1 MNRIVKRA
9 LALALSALPV
19 AALSVAAHAEYPERP
34 IRLVVPYAAGGGA
47 DSAARIVGQQLSGA
61 LGQQV
66 VIDNRAGAGGV
77 VGADNVAKAQ
87 PDGYT
92 LLFDASAFAT
102 NAALRKLPYDPRR
115 DLIPLSLVVIAPN
128 ILVVPP
134 KATYGSL
141 SALIEE
147 ARKNA
152 GRMSYASAGAGSAS
166 HLAGEALNEAA
177 KLDITHV
184 PYRGGAPALNDI
196 MADRVSLYFGNT
208 ASTLGHV
215 QGGTVKAIAIGSPKR
230 SALLPDVPTL
240 AESGLPGFESQE
252 WNGVFAPKGTPA
264 AIVERL
270 AGEIRKAVTTPEI
283 KTKLEGLG
291 LEPVGNTPE
300 EFSRFVEAEIT
311 RAAAIAKARGVKID

>member
-1 MNRIVKRA
+1 MRHLARRAFA
-9 LALALSALPV
+9 LAFPLALGLLPG
-19 AALSVAAHAEYPERP
+19 AALAEYPERP
-34 IRLVVPYAAGGGA
+34 IRMVVPYAAGGGA
-47 DSAARIVGQQLSGA
+47 DSAARIVGQQLSNA

-66 VIDNRAGAGGV
+66 IIDNRAGAGGI

-92 LLFDASAFAT
+92 ILFDASAFAT

-134 KATYGSL
+134 KAAYASVA
-141 SALIEE
+141 ALIEE
-147 ARKNA
+147 AKKNP
-152 GRMSYASAGAGSAS
+152 GKMTYASAGAGSAS
-166 HLAGEALNEAA
+166 HLAGEALNDAA

-184 PYRGGAPALNDI
+184 PYRGGAPALNDL

-230 SALLPDVPTL
+230 SKLLPDVPTL

-252 WNGVFAPKGTPA
+252 WNGVFVPKGTPP
-264 AIVERL
+264 AIAERL
-270 AGEIRKAVTTPEI
+270 AGEIAKAVAMPEI
-283 KTKLEGLG
+283 RAKLEGLG
-291 LEPVGNTPE
+291 LEPVGSKPE
-300 EFSRFVEAEIT
+300 EFAAFVEAET
-311 RAAAIAKARGVKID
+311 ARAAAIAKARNVKVD

>member
-1 MNRIVKRA
+1 MKHRAGRA
-9 LALALSALPV
+9 LALALALLPG
-19 AALSVAAHAEYPERP
+19 AALAEYPERP
-34 IRLVVPYAAGGGA
+34 IRMVVPYAAGGGA
-47 DSAARIVGQQLSGA
+47 DSAARIVGQQLSNA

-77 VGADNVAKAQ
+77 VGADNVAKSPA
-87 PDGYT
+87 DGYT
-92 LLFDASAFAT
+92 ILFDASAFAT

-134 KATYGSL
+134 KAPYDTVAS
-141 SALIEE
+141 LIET
-147 ARKNA
+147 AKKNP
-152 GRMSYASAGAGSAS
+152 GKMTYASAGAGSAS

-215 QGGTVKAIAIGSPKR
+215 QGGTVKAIAIGSPQR
-230 SALLPDVPTL
+230 SKLLPNVPTL
-240 AESGLPGFESQE
+240 VESGLAGFESQE
-252 WNGVFAPKGTPA
+252 WNGTFVPKGTPP

-270 AGEIRKAVTTPEI
+270 AAEIAKAVANPEI
-283 KTKLEGLG
+283 KAKLEGLG
-291 LEPVGNTPE
+291 LEPVGNTPKD
-300 EFSRFVEAEIT
+300 FATFVEAEME
-311 RAAAIAKARGVKID
+311 RAAVIAKARNIKVD

>member
-1 MNRIVKRA
+1 MKHLAGRA
-9 LALALSALPV
+9 LALALALLPG
-19 AALSVAAHAEYPERP
+19 AALAEYPERP
-34 IRLVVPYAAGGGA
+34 IRMVVPYAAGGGA
-47 DSAARIVGQQLSGA
+47 DSAARIVGQQLSNA

-77 VGADNVAKAQ
+77 VGADNVAKSPA
-87 PDGYT
+87 DGYT
-92 LLFDASAFAT
+92 ILFDASAFAT

-134 KATYGSL
+134 KAPYDTVAG
-141 SALIEE
+141 LIE
-147 ARKNA
+147 AAKKNP
-152 GRMSYASAGAGSAS
+152 GKMTYASAGAGSAS

-230 SALLPDVPTL
+230 SKLLPNVPTL

-252 WNGVFAPKGTPA
+252 WNGTFVPKGTPP

-270 AGEIRKAVTTPEI
+270 AAEIAKAVANPEI
-283 KTKLEGLG
+283 KAKLEGLG
-291 LEPVGNTPE
+291 LEPVGNTPKD
-300 EFSRFVEAEIT
+300 FATFVETEMD
-311 RAAAIAKARGVKID
+311 RAAAIAKARNIKVD

>member
-1 MNRIVKRA
+1 MRRILNTLAA
-9 LALALSALPV
+9 LAVMAPAW
-19 AALSVAAHAEYPERP
+19 AARAEYPERP
-34 IRLVVPYAAGGGA
+34 IRMVVPYAAGGGA
-47 DSAARIVGQQLSGA
+47 DSAARIVGQHLSNA
-61 LGQQV
+61 LGQQI

-77 VGADNVAKAQ
+77 IGADNVAKAE

-115 DLIPLSLVVIAPN
+115 DLIAISLVVIAPN

-134 KATYGSL
+134 NAPYRTV
-141 SALIEE
+141 AELIEQ
-147 ARKNA
+147 AKKSP
-152 GRMSYASAGAGSAS
+152 GKMTYASAGAGSAS

-177 KLDITHV
+177 KLDIVHV
-184 PYRGGAPALNDI
+184 PYRGGAPAQNDV
-196 MADRVSLYFGNT
+196 MAGRVSLYFGNT

-215 QGGTVKAIAIGSPKR
+215 KGGTVRAIAIGSPKR
-230 SALLPDVPTL
+230 SPLLPDVPTV

-252 WNGVFAPKGTPA
+252 WNGLFAPKGTPP

-270 AGEIRKAVTTPEI
+270 ARETAKALAQPEIRA
-283 KTKLEGLG
+283 KLEGLG

-300 EFSRFVEAEIT
+300 AFARFIEAEIE
-311 RAAAIAKARGVKID
+311 RASAVAKARGVKVD